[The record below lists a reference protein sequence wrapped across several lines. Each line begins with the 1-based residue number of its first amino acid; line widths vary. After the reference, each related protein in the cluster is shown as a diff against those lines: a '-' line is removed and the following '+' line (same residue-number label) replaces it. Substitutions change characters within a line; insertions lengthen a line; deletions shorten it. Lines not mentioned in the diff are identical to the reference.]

1 MPSSEVTKADFP
13 STGVRSKQSM
23 TTGDVFDPNL
33 VAEKL
38 SGQVIGLFQPQG
50 VNSTAVKLAWEVRR
64 SHRFV
69 DGVLVKFRPMI
80 EQDLQLVMS
89 SRQRL
94 PEFSTITLR
103 GNSVTS
109 YTLTNLQKCTW
120 YEIRLQPFHVGI
132 KGQESNTIK
141 IRTSEDGNNSRPS

>member
-1 MPSSEVTKADFP
+1 
-13 STGVRSKQSM
+13 M

-50 VNSTAVKLAWEVRR
+50 VNATAVKLAWEVRR
-64 SHRFV
+64 NHRFV

-89 SRQRL
+89 PRQRL
-94 PEFSTITLR
+94 PEFSTITLH

-141 IRTSEDGNNSRPS
+141 IRTSEDGNNSRLN